1 MSKKL
6 SAEERPEWSEPSK
19 ELSLEKTAPHAEGAA
34 STEALSWSW
43 TCQVRGRAR
52 GEDADAKPLTG
63 SGRIGV
69 EKDSQ
74 DQATWNLE
82 SHDLGFIPSATDVW
96 PGEWLDLIY
105 IFKGSPW
112 LRTKN
117 AIKGSKV
124 EVQRLVG
131 GFLQ

>member
-1 MSKKL
+1 MGAWKSLGPLLIRFSEKVCLRSCPQNRGRNDL
-6 SAEERPEWSEPSK
+6 SQVKSSK

-43 TCQVRGRAR
+43 TCQVRGRAT

-74 DQATWNLE
+74 GQATWNLE
-82 SHDLGFIPSATDVW
+82 SHDLGFIPSATDV
-96 PGEWLDLIY
+96 
-105 IFKGSPW
+105 
-112 LRTKN
+112 
-117 AIKGSKV
+117 
-124 EVQRLVG
+124 
-131 GFLQ
+131 